1 VILDFWMP
9 SVSLIIF
16 EPVPINSIP
25 SNKLITLQ
33 PLPTQIPL
41 INKATNDV
49 NYKNMNK
56 EKETGNPTL
65 ECHLSPSLPDQY
77 FMYPQYSP

>member
-1 VILDFWMP
+1 MILDFWMP

-25 SNKLITLQ
+25 SNT
-33 PLPTQIPL
+33 TQIPL